1 MSNDQDWDDNMDPEI
16 RESVMDATRRAMG
29 LPTRNG
35 GFVVGATDGR
45 KPALYS
51 GISAGGGYSE
61 ERRNAKYGTP
71 TKWHDNYEVPTKKR
85 P

>member
-1 MSNDQDWDDNMDPEI
+1 MSGDWDDDMDPEI

-45 KPALYS
+45 KP
-51 GISAGGGYSE
+51 
-61 ERRNAKYGTP
+61 TP
-71 TKWHDNYEVPTKKR
+71 TPTGWHSNYEVEPKR
-85 P
+85 RK